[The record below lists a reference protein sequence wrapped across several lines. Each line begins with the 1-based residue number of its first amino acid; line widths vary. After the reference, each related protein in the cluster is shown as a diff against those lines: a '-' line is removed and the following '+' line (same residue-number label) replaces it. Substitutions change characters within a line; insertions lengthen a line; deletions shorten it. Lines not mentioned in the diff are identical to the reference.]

1 MVHEVLILYP
11 QSEYAIEKERPIL
24 HQRCGGKYGKVECT
38 YITSEWKHIKEVLC
52 VFGDNADRGC
62 HEFINQFCDCFVDNI
77 NNIGCTTIGMQGQWC
92 GIRIYGPLHG
102 VLIIMMLHNI

>member
-1 MVHEVLILYP
+1 MGADLAWLDLLISHL
-11 QSEYAIEKERPIL
+11 S
-24 HQRCGGKYGKVECT
+24 GS
-38 YITSEWKHIKEVLC
+38 TSKIEVLC

-62 HEFINQFCDCFVDNI
+62 REYEFINQFCDCFVDNI
-77 NNIGCTTIGMQGQWC
+77 NNIGCTAIGIQGQWC